1 MLKYI
6 TITLLLGITFLGAEN
21 LQEVSMVQTRQSS
34 LDLQQLANQK
44 EALAL
49 KLESIKLQKKII
61 EIQNF
66 IEKDKLEKQERAER
80 KAALLKLKS
89 DLRRKRYNQ
98 SFLSAYR
105 R

>member
-6 TITLLLGITFLGAEN
+6 TITLLLGITFLSAEN

-89 DLRRKRYNQ
+89 DLRRKRYQ
-98 SFLSAYR
+98 GLLSSYR

>member
-89 DLRRKRYNQ
+89 DLRRKRYQ
-98 SFLSAYR
+98 GLLSSYR

>member
-66 IEKDKLEKQERAER
+66 IEKDKLEKKERAER
-80 KAALLKLKS
+80 KAALIKLKN
-89 DLRRKRYNQ
+89 DLRRNRYNQ
-98 SFLSAYR
+98 SVYNAYGR
-105 R
+105 